1 MKNKKRKMISKK
13 DNFARE
19 RVTLLETELQRLRE
33 ARKKL
38 EGLNVSGI
46 ILENFD
52 TSIHHMTIEK
62 EFFNHFDEIFNLKKI
77 SKKIQITED
86 IYFEMVPVYDA
97 SLTEYNDSFKLCGR
111 FYFEEKTIHELYET
125 FYSSYSE
132 LNKILHNTL
141 KRILLMVLASNR
153 DSLTWTFNYSENIY
167 EDYRIKKHEIST
179 IMNMLNDKE
188 SWQFKLLK
196 EIAEKLVKNIKD
208 NYNDNEY
215 NLDWTF

>member
-62 EFFNHFDEIFNLKKI
+62 EFFNHFDEKKWLYMLREA
-77 SKKIQITED
+77 KKQ
-86 IYFEMVPVYDA
+86 
-97 SLTEYNDSFKLCGR
+97 LLGG
-111 FYFEEKTIHELYET
+111 
-125 FYSSYSE
+125 
-132 LNKILHNTL
+132 KIC
-141 KRILLMVLASNR
+141 K
-153 DSLTWTFNYSENIY
+153 
-167 EDYRIKKHEIST
+167 
-179 IMNMLNDKE
+179 
-188 SWQFKLLK
+188 
-196 EIAEKLVKNIKD
+196 
-208 NYNDNEY
+208 
-215 NLDWTF
+215 